1 MVLIT
6 SVSGSM
12 AAQQVRSVLTSSPIT
27 RIAAACSSL
36 TPRPAAASAAISR
49 RAR

>member
-12 AAQQVRSVLTSSPIT
+12 TAQQVSSALTTSLIT
-27 RIAAACSSL
+27 WIAAACSSL
-36 TPRPAAASAAISR
+36 TPSPAAASAAMSR